1 VSLSNGEKLLTGLPF
16 WLNTAEN
23 STNRDLMLAFGESF
37 DRLDADLDTVD
48 SESTVQH
55 ADTLAALE
63 KLAELVDVNHRAN
76 ESKETY
82 RIRVISAYQ
91 ALTSEGTKNDI
102 LTSAATLLNVDEST
116 LTIEDTSEAGV
127 LNLSIPESALDTLA
141 VSETDFIESL
151 ENQLAA
157 SYRITSTVV
166 GTLKYIS
173 EADYLAGT
181 YDTTKGYDHLD
192 VGGDPTGEGGT
203 YSRLLSD

>member
-1 VSLSNGEKLLTGLPF
+1 MSLSNGEKLLTGLPF

-37 DRLDADLDTVD
+37 DRLDADLDSVD

-82 RIRVISAYQ
+82 RIRIISAYQ

-102 LTSAATLLNVDEST
+102 LSSAATLLGVDESA
-116 LTIEDTSEAGV
+116 LTITDTSEPGV

-141 VSETDFIESL
+141 VSNSDFVETL

-173 EADYLAGT
+173 KADYLAGT

-192 VGGDPTGEGGT
+192 GGSATGEGGT
-203 YSRLLSD
+203 YSGLLTD